1 MIMEKG
7 VRQIPFADGVCES
20 SVPDI
25 AARGRLGNG
34 FNDHVNTS
42 EYV

>member
-1 MIMEKG
+1 MIMEKAYDRYRSLMASASPG
-7 VRQIPFADGVCES
+7 
-20 SVPDI
+20 VPDI